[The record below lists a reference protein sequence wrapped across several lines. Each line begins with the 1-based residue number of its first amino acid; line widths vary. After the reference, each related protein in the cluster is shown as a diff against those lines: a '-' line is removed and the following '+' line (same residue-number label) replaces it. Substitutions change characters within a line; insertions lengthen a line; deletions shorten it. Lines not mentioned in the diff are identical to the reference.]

1 MKRLLNQTRSPLRIV
16 LFVCTTTH
24 LSLLTPI
31 RIICKCIR
39 WTRDHSYAEGALPTF
54 YHFQTRTRIMV
65 NVLIIESSMNTTV
78 LRENNNAT
86 INIRIPNIR
95 YRSHFFVGRKTHPG
109 QDVWPLLCF
118 KSGFVGTSNS
128 IGRNRLTRFS
138 LLTLS

>member
-1 MKRLLNQTRSPLRIV
+1 
-16 LFVCTTTH
+16 
-24 LSLLTPI
+24 
-31 RIICKCIR
+31 
-39 WTRDHSYAEGALPTF
+39 
-54 YHFQTRTRIMV
+54 
-65 NVLIIESSMNTTV
+65 MNTTV
-78 LRENNNAT
+78 FRENNNAT

-138 LLTLS
+138 LLTLSSTLYPLHQSLTLIHIYDVFLYVFFFFFFLREPKNILCHRSRVGEPAPYNTTVI